1 LTGLHYYTKP
11 SEGAKADRKSK
22 TCGEMMNLGP
32 KRSQVMSESYHFQA
46 VSELIS
52 IFPDSLE
59 HAAPVVGG
67 AQTALVNT
75 LTDPFAPVPDMDNIF
90 DEKETSSF
98 SIQPR
103 PLQEMMDSV
112 MDFDML
118 KTTFGMQVLNEPLS
132 AEVSPIITSR
142 VLSAVFVDLEDITPG
157 PLLCMSRPSDAQAS
171 KQSDTPSVSE
181 VTTYDAVVGVVN
193 SLARDHFD
201 SSIFDT
207 TQSSA
212 IAPPCKG
219 GFAVIGQND
228 HAIFPSPLYPQ
239 KRDLTDK
246 DNDSTEH
253 PSKKRKTLKHSDSED
268 SESSSALH
276 DDAAGGRFRVYQAEK
291 WMVKFEELVEYKKT
305 HGHCQVP
312 HSYKQSPT
320 LARWAKR
327 QRYQYKLFDDGKPS
341 TMTEERVVSLEELGF
356 VWDSH
361 SALWEERYMELQQYC
376 LAFGHSN
383 VPSTF
388 PPNPKLAIW
397 VKCQRRQYKLLVA
410 GEASNMTYERIE
422 RLNKLN
428 FVWEVRKTGF

>member
-1 LTGLHYYTKP
+1 
-11 SEGAKADRKSK
+11 
-22 TCGEMMNLGP
+22 MMNLGH
-32 KRSQVMSESYHFQA
+32 KCSQAM
-46 VSELIS
+46 
-52 IFPDSLE
+52 
-59 HAAPVVGG
+59 
-67 AQTALVNT
+67 T

-98 SIQPR
+98 LIQPR
-103 PLQEMMDSV
+103 PLQEMIDSV
-112 MDFDML
+112 IDFDML
-118 KTTFGMQVLNEPLS
+118 KTTFGMQVLDEQLS
-132 AEVSPIITSR
+132 AEASPIITSR
-142 VLSAVFVDLEDITPG
+142 VLSAVLGDLEDITPD

-181 VTTYDAVVGVVN
+181 ATTHDAVMGVVS
-193 SLARDHFD
+193 SLAREKID

-212 IAPPCKG
+212 IAPPCEG
-219 GFAVIGQND
+219 GFAVVSQND
-228 HAIFPSPLYPQ
+228 NAIFPSPFYPQ
-239 KRDLTDK
+239 KRDLTD
-246 DNDSTEH
+246 NDTTEH

-268 SESSSALH
+268 SDSPSVLH

-291 WMVKFEELVEYKKT
+291 WMLKFEELVEYKKT

-320 LARWAKR
+320 LARWTKR
-327 QRYQYKLFDDGKPS
+327 QRYQYKLFTDGKSS

-361 SALWEERYMELQQYC
+361 SALWEELYTELQQYC
-376 LAFGHSN
+376 WALGHSN

-410 GEASNMTYERIE
+410 GEASNMTYERTE